1 MDGFLLYWKKS
12 FYFKRFKL
20 IQDYLPPSE
29 ADKIDFSFI
38 REITCSCF
46 IWLNWIQTF
55 NLKFPI
61 IWRNVISNKS

>member
-1 MDGFLLYWKKS
+1 MFLGVMDGFLLYWKKS

-38 REITCSCF
+38 REITGSCF
-46 IWLNWIQTF
+46 I
-55 NLKFPI
+55 
-61 IWRNVISNKS
+61 